1 MADSQGRINE
11 IKADTFWGQ
20 FDDGS
25 TFDMPIDVLD
35 GHGVGATVLRVEHT
49 EEKDIE
55 VSNRSFVIIGDD
67 YATVICTNDAEYG
80 QEIVHLIRV
89 NRDGTDTHATVS

>member
-1 MADSQGRINE
+1 MSDSEGRINE

-35 GHGVGATVLRVEHT
+35 GHEVGALVLRVEHT
-49 EEKDIE
+49 EDQDVEISD
-55 VSNRSFVIIGDD
+55 RSFLIIGEE
-67 YATVICTNDAEYG
+67 YATVICTNDAEEG
-80 QEIVHLIRV
+80 QEIVQVIRV
-89 NRDGTDTHATVS
+89 NRDGSLKE